1 MHGKKIDGC
10 FLRNLK
16 RRKTTAKHEQRLGEL
31 LIRKLSNGGTKGKL
45 LPSNALVGAQ
55 DYFVRRRLGSG
66 YPSGG
71 GHLKEIH
78 WLGESFAM
86 RNFYGSIDP
95 SHAEISS
102 VLSLS
107 HPNVLQYLCAFYDED
122 RKEGFL
128 VMELMSKNLGACIKE
143 HSGQRNRIPFSI
155 PVAVDIMLQIARG
168 MEYLHSRK
176 IYHGD
181 LNPSNVLLKAKHA
194 SIGGFQAKITGFGM
208 TSVMSS
214 TARSP
219 KPTGVDLDIWL
230 APEVLA
236 EIGQPDIK
244 CSTKYTDK
252 ADVYSFGMLCFT
264 LLTGKV
270 PFEDGHLQGEK
281 MARNIEQERG
291 LFFYPSPKYLSNLT
305 KKCWQTNPNQRP
317 TFSSIC
323 RILRYI
329 KKNLVI
335 NPDHG
340 DPDSPPPLVDYYDL
354 ETGYLKKL
362 PGEGSEDL
370 APVSQIPFQ
379 MFTYKV
385 VEREKISGKKWDSAT
400 EGSVHR
406 AQSVFDDEHMAT
418 MDDLFLAPSDRRS
431 VCSEIIDSKNPTLA
445 ADMRSV
451 ISETP
456 HRKLFLFDQRSLGS
470 ESPGKRFSIAADQ
483 RPVGA
488 GTPERRSVST
498 MDQRPPI
505 IQPPEKRYDQN
516 LTGENPVE
524 VQDKIIIASKVAE
537 SQLPS
542 PRPRENGKSELM
554 KVMQQKVEIT
564 EILEKKQSLKP
575 IGERKPA
582 SVESSQGRIS
592 SQATAGC
599 QNLAEN
605 LEKGLE
611 QNTESIPKSVLASST
626 TSTKTEPPT
635 TSIQEP
641 GNSENSRKKSKRRK
655 SKDRKNEKSTETPN
669 EELPRSSTARMKK
682 TKLIWS
688 PASSP
693 ARALRTC
700 GSSEKPK
707 DDSPRSPIVHIEEN
721 KDHFLFLANK
731 SFQNTRK

>member
-1 MHGKKIDGC
+1 MKELHKVFKEAELYIKHCIDVKNWWGRAISLHTNKDCVELHIHNLLCC
-10 FLRNLK
+10 FPVVIEAIETAAEISGVDQEDMQK
-16 RRKTTAKHEQRLGEL
+16 RRVALTQKWLLLEKLEEKKKTAKHEQRLGEL

-55 DYFVRRRLGSG
+55 DYFVRRRLGS
-66 YPSGG
+66 
-71 GHLKEIH
+71 
-78 WLGESFAM
+78 
-86 RNFYGSIDP
+86 
-95 SHAEISS
+95 
-102 VLSLS
+102 
-107 HPNVLQYLCAFYDED
+107 D

-236 EIGQPDIK
+236 EIGQPDSK

-281 MARNIEQERG
+281 MARNIRAGERP
-291 LFFYPSPKYLSNLT
+291 LFSYPSPKYLSNLT

-406 AQSVFDDEHMAT
+406 AQSVFDDEQMAT

-542 PRPRENGKSELM
+542 PRPRENG
-554 KVMQQKVEIT
+554 
-564 EILEKKQSLKP
+564 
-575 IGERKPA
+575 
-582 SVESSQGRIS
+582 RIS

-611 QNTESIPKSVLASST
+611 QTTESIPKSKHQTRGYRGLQQPVEENKAHLVSSLLAS
-626 TSTKTEPPT
+626 
-635 TSIQEP
+635 
-641 GNSENSRKKSKRRK
+641 KS
-655 SKDRKNEKSTETPN
+655 
-669 EELPRSSTARMKK
+669 
-682 TKLIWS
+682 
-688 PASSP
+688 
-693 ARALRTC
+693 LRTC

-707 DDSPRSPIVHIEEN
+707 DDSPRSPSSTLRKIKTIFSSSPARAFRTPEN
-721 KDHFLFLANK
+721 DSPRSSPTIMKK
-731 SFQNTRK
+731 MMPSFSPASSPSRPLKTCGSSEYQKVIHHVLHQPE